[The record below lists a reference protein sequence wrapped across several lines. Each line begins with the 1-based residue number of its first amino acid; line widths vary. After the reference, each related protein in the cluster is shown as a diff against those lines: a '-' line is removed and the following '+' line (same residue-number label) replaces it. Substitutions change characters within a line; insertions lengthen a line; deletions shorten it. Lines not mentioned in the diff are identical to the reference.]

1 MREASDLGIG
11 AGIRREL
18 AGRRVDLSKIK
29 FPVMAGVVTLEGE
42 LSFVGL
48 SKTIDETAIEL
59 KFIESSIR
67 SIAGVKEINFA
78 LSNWAK
84 SEAGV
89 WECESAKSGSP
100 IRVEGEGIVCS
111 ECDYVIRFCPCCG
124 KPIGEAKHGS
134 ASSASKQRRPVPPIK
149 PIIRKKRPL
158 TAPPLMP
165 IDGSDTQNTVI
176 RNIPPAPPV
185 APVITPPPATANVAP
200 VKPIAPITSA
210 IPVAPVTP
218 VTQAPRV
225 ASQVSAGSP
234 EPIVPAFS
242 APIVTPQPSDIVE
255 NVPENAYE
263 NLPAS
268 PTYPIE
274 TEPDSAPTDSALADF
289 NFSDLNIPAQDS
301 QDDQAPQDVMP
312 QQDFALDNNILADE
326 EKPETDNSQTFDSI
340 NPFGS
345 LNIDEPYAPSKPAL
359 ASEKKVEDPF
369 AGFALSEIDST
380 PTSPQADD
388 PFAGFA
394 IPENIDS
401 LPANIVSAEPEA
413 NPPTLNSPPP
423 VSLPPKQKPSMKVPD
438 FNFDELLSGISEP
451 QSESKD
457 ANEGEPPVFD
467 IGDLNLDD
475 DTPLPPMKKPAP
487 EKPKNLLKD
496 KNPFGNIDLDLDLE
510 IISTGDSQDSQP
522 SSMNKPTKKAPAQND
537 DNPFGLNT
545 IIDLDAEP
553 SEADN
558 TKKKTKS
565 PFNLDDFD
573 LSKFKI

>member
-124 KPIGEAKHGS
+124 KPIGEAKHSS

-165 IDGSDTQNTVI
+165 IDGSDAQNTVI
-176 RNIPPAPPV
+176 KNIPPAPPV
-185 APVITPPPATANVAP
+185 APVITPAPATANVAP
-200 VKPIAPITSA
+200 VIPIAPITSA

-218 VTQAPRV
+218 APRP
-225 ASQVSAGSP
+225 APQVSAGFP
-234 EPIVPAFS
+234 DPVVPAFS
-242 APIVTPQPSDIVE
+242 APVETPRASDIVE
-255 NVPENAYE
+255 NVP
-263 NLPAS
+263 AS
-268 PTYPIE
+268 SAYPIE
-274 TEPDSAPTDSALADF
+274 AEQDSAPADSALADF
-289 NFSDLNIPAQDS
+289 NFSELNISAQDS

-401 LPANIVSAEPEA
+401 LPANIVPAEPEA

>member
-200 VKPIAPITSA
+200 VIPIAPITSA

-242 APIVTPQPSDIVE
+242 APIVTPQPSDII
-255 NVPENAYE
+255 E

-268 PTYPIE
+268 ATYPIE
-274 TEPDSAPTDSALADF
+274 AEPDSALADSAPTDSALADF

-401 LPANIVSAEPEA
+401 LPANIVPAEPEA

>member
-1 MREASDLGIG
+1 
-11 AGIRREL
+11 
-18 AGRRVDLSKIK
+18 
-29 FPVMAGVVTLEGE
+29 
-42 LSFVGL
+42 
-48 SKTIDETAIEL
+48 
-59 KFIESSIR
+59 
-67 SIAGVKEINFA
+67 
-78 LSNWAK
+78 
-84 SEAGV
+84 
-89 WECESAKSGSP
+89 
-100 IRVEGEGIVCS
+100 
-111 ECDYVIRFCPCCG
+111 
-124 KPIGEAKHGS
+124 
-134 ASSASKQRRPVPPIK
+134 
-149 PIIRKKRPL
+149 
-158 TAPPLMP
+158 
-165 IDGSDTQNTVI
+165 
-176 RNIPPAPPV
+176 
-185 APVITPPPATANVAP
+185 
-200 VKPIAPITSA
+200 
-210 IPVAPVTP
+210 
-218 VTQAPRV
+218 
-225 ASQVSAGSP
+225 
-234 EPIVPAFS
+234 
-242 APIVTPQPSDIVE
+242 
-255 NVPENAYE
+255 VPENAYE

-268 PTYPIE
+268 ATYPIE
-274 TEPDSAPTDSALADF
+274 AEPDSAPADSALADF

-369 AGFALSEIDST
+369 AGFALSETDST
-380 PTSPQADD
+380 ATPAQADD

-401 LPANIVSAEPEA
+401 LPANIVPAEPEA